1 MNNDGVCLCVCV
13 YLKKK
18 KNGESKLKWTDQFL
32 EMIVYTIN

>member
-13 YLKKK
+13 YLKK